1 MRSQTHIWAHTL
13 KPRCFWLYRSIFLKC
28 VANYLYSSLSPCCA
42 EHDSFPSSTHCLS
55 GKWVECV
62 WNSYFFKKEKIN
74 QCSHFGGN
82 FNEIQQWD
90 LPITTSCRQG
100 TDVAAFL
107 QTQKIEVS
115 ARAVRVPHRQLCDEG
130 RVRENIPSDDC
141 YRTDLISCLS
151 KDLQYNTSDIACP
164 NYLQWQITEVLHT
177 LPHTFHST
185 PAWWALSISKWLKA
199 LTASYTQF

>member
-1 MRSQTHIWAHTL
+1 MVLTCVTFCSSVTASHILLILKDHTEKELNSICLAEMRSQIHIWAHTL

-62 WNSYFFKKEKIN
+62 WNSSFFKKEKIN

-130 RVRENIPSDDC
+130 RERENIPSDDC
-141 YRTDLISCLS
+141 YRTDLIGSCLS
-151 KDLQYNTSDIACP
+151 TGWHSSCCGNTVFS
-164 NYLQWQITEVLHT
+164 
-177 LPHTFHST
+177 
-185 PAWWALSISKWLKA
+185 
-199 LTASYTQF
+199 